1 MEKKR
6 FSLCSLL
13 PVVLAGALVYSG
25 TIRDLVSRINDYSKG
40 EEIRQIQKPLTPES
54 AKELGLHVVIPRRI
68 NTDFNNQ
75 PESPQSELERI
86 AEKEKSIGEKEK
98 IPNPYTIEK
107 DFALDTEQ
115 MILARTIFGEAR
127 RELNY
132 PDYVAGVA
140 ASVLNRAKISGKSIK
155 EIVLDKNQYS
165 CFNLGDNSYE
175 TLKNPINC
183 GELPKDKMRKIW
195 EKCYD
200 TAEQAID
207 KKLKIPKELEKAT
220 NYYVGKPA
228 KAQTYSS
235 KREIRK
241 AGIPSWAFKMSDKG
255 IYMRD
260 EKGFF
265 IPEKPVQIINVGGKR
280 NSYFYD
286 FKNF

>member
-25 TIRDLVSRINDYSKG
+25 TIRNLVRRINDCSKQG
-40 EEIRQIQKPLTPES
+40 DIRQIQKPLTPES
-54 AKELGLHVVIPRRI
+54 AQELGLYPIIPRI
-68 NTDFNNQ
+68 VNTDFNNQ
-75 PESPQSELERI
+75 PELPQSKLERI

-155 EIVLDKNQYS
+155 EIILDEKQYS
-165 CFNLGDNSYE
+165 CFNREKKSYE

-183 GELPKDKMRKIW
+183 GELPKNEMQKIW
-195 EKCYD
+195 IRCYNI
-200 TAEQAID
+200 AEQAID
-207 KKLKIPKELEKAT
+207 KKLKIPKELQGVT

-235 KREIRK
+235 KAEIRK